1 MRDDAGVGE
10 QVGTLVSVNVGLPRN
25 VAWRGRT
32 VYTGVW
38 KQPVDGPRRVR
49 RDNLDGD
56 GQGDLAGHGGE
67 QRAVL
72 VYQLDSYRH
81 WSAELS
87 RDDLGAGAFGENFTV
102 DGLPDDEVR
111 IGDRYR
117 IGTALFEVTQPRVT
131 CYRVG
136 MRLGEPRIPALLVAH
151 HRPGFYLR
159 VVEEGDVAAGDA
171 IDRVAAGPDGLTVAE
186 VDSLLYLPGH
196 SRALLARAV
205 EAPALSPGWRSSFE
219 EMLRADDAGLAG
231 NAGLGPVA
239 PPPAWPGFR
248 PLRVTAIEQ
257 ESSTVSSFRLADP
270 DGAALPTAGAG
281 QFLTLRLPTPGGP
294 ALLRSYSLSGAPGAA
309 EYRISVQREP
319 HGVGSTLLH
328 ETVHAGALL
337 DTAAPR
343 GTFLLRPSTGPVLLV
358 SAGVGATPLL
368 AMLHALVDAR
378 SEREV
383 WWLHTTRDGARHA
396 FRSET
401 DALLARL
408 AHSHRHVRYTRPRST
423 DRDHDA
429 TGRPSLRALAS
440 LGIPTDADAYLC
452 GPATFLADLTDT
464 LVGLGLAPARVHT
477 EVFGAAPGMTPGI
490 VGSSAGR
497 PQRPPGTPGPGPAVT
512 FVRSDLTVNWDP
524 GHSSLLELA
533 EACQVPV
540 RWSCRTGV
548 CQTCRTGLVAGAV
561 SYTPDP
567 LEPAGDGEIFVCCA
581 QPVTELVLDL

>member
-32 VYTGVW
+32 VHTGVW

-136 MRLGEPRIPALLVAH
+136 MRLAEPRIPALLVAH

-159 VVEEGDVAAGDA
+159 VVEEGEVAAGDA

-205 EAPALSPGWRSSFE
+205 KAPALSPGWRSSFE

-248 PLRVTAIEQ
+248 SLRVTAIEQ

-270 DGAALPTAGAG
+270 DGATLPIAVAG
-281 QFLTLRLPTPGGP
+281 QYLTLRLPTPGGP
-294 ALLRSYSLSGAPGAA
+294 ALLRSYSLSGRPGTA

-319 HGVGSTLLH
+319 HGAGSTLLH

-396 FRSET
+396 FRGET

-408 AHSHRHVRYTRPRST
+408 AHSHRHVRYTQPRPT

-440 LGIPTDADAYLC
+440 LGLPTDADAYLC
-452 GPATFLADLTDT
+452 GPATFLADLTTT
-464 LVGLGLAPARVHT
+464 LVGLGIAPARVHT
-477 EVFGAAPGMTPGI
+477 EIFGAAPGMTPGI
-490 VGSSAGR
+490 VGSSPGR
-497 PQRPPGTPGPGPAVT
+497 PQPPPGTPGSGPAVT
-512 FVRSDLTVNWDP
+512 FVRSDLTINWGP
-524 GHSSLLELA
+524 GYSSLLELA
-533 EACQVPV
+533 EACHVPV

-567 LEPAGDGEIFVCCA
+567 VEPAGDGEIFVCCA